1 MTVLD
6 FQLEHRLRCLFLQ
19 LKYTSFPLF
28 FLLRF
33 LLRTPSFG
41 SSSLVSIK
49 LFVVPVISFAEPWTW
64 LASLGKE
71 RIELLLHRRPLL
83 EQLRA
88 IHMKFVFFLLYHV
101 QLGVASQCRSVHG
114 RGVFGS
120 ALHVRSQFVA
130 LRRGTAS
137 FQSGGRGAFA
147 SALYMRS
154 PFVASRR
161 NTMSCQI
168 GGASS
173 RALHVYSLLSRR
185 VTAAY
190 RTRSRHPLASPVRS
204 CDTCRTRACLHPK
217 HCVEL
222 ASAAEG
228 ATTAKPDALER
239 WAEGKDGGRRQG
251 AREPTGSCAIGCLRR
266 RRSRRTWSSVS
277 LDALECRCGRDMENP
292 GDDGMRGLPRLS
304 PHRRLC
310 GRLRP

>member
-19 LKYTSFPLF
+19 LKYTSFLLF

-71 RIELLLHRRPLL
+71 RIELLLHRRPLV

-88 IHMKFVFFLLYHV
+88 IHMKFVFFLLYPV

-120 ALHVRSQFVA
+120 ALHVRSPFVA

-137 FQSGGRGAFA
+137 FPVGGAFA

-154 PFVASRR
+154 PFVASCCS
-161 NTMSCQI
+161 TMSCPI
-168 GGASS
+168 GGLFS

-185 VTAAY
+185 FAAAY
-190 RTRSRHPLASPVRS
+190 RTRSTHPLASPVPS

-239 WAEGKDGGRRQG
+239 WAEGKDGGRLQG

-266 RRSRRTWSSVS
+266 RCSRRTWSSVS
-277 LDALECRCGRDMENP
+277 LDALGCRCGRDMENP

-304 PHRRLC
+304 PHWRLC
-310 GRLRP
+310 GRLHP